1 MPKRVSPF
9 IAMKRLVEAGAA
21 YPYPSIYH
29 DDEKKAK
36 KSVNQIQKDLIGNI
50 LSYMFEHH
58 GEIPTSRH
66 LNSLAWR
73 CGFVESRW
81 GRPKQE
87 IKTSRSKMINRAVK
101 RARKC
106 YHELTQ

>member
-21 YPYPSIYH
+21 DVYPW
-29 DDEKKAK
+29 DEYGKAK

-50 LSYMFEHH
+50 ISYMIEHH
-58 GEIPTSRH
+58 GEVPTSRH
-66 LNSLAWR
+66 LNSLAWK
-73 CGFVESRW
+73 CGFVETRW

-101 RARKC
+101 RARRS
-106 YHELTQ
+106 YHELQANSM